1 MICAPCMVPTTFWLV
16 TGDKV
21 RLGAFDSL
29 LAIINIEFAIF
40 LMAWRPRLPR
50 NINLEIISLFSIMR
64 RQESSCKK
72 FSKNFNKLNTL
83 KASERKFQPF
93 PIGG

>member
-1 MICAPCMVPTTFWLV
+1 MVPTTFWHI

-40 LMAWRPRLPR
+40 LMAWRLRLPR
-50 NINLEIISLFSIMR
+50 NIDLEIISSFSIMR
-64 RQESSCKK
+64 RQESSCTK

-83 KASERKFQPF
+83 KAAKLKFRPF

>member
-1 MICAPCMVPTTFWLV
+1 MVPTTFWLV

-21 RLGAFDSL
+21 RLGAFNLL
-29 LAIINIEFAIF
+29 LAVINIELAIF
-40 LMAWRPRLPR
+40 LMAWRPRLPK

-64 RQESSCKK
+64 RQVSLRKK
-72 FSKNFNKLNTL
+72 FSKNFNELNTL
-83 KASERKFQPF
+83 KAAELKFQPF